1 MGRHVARRPGAVSA
15 ALTRSEGATRL
26 VVIVG
31 RLFTRVATA
40 EPAMQFDWQDTT
52 VELAGLGVPAADL
65 LSNFPAAVLLDQTRV
80 L

>member
-1 MGRHVARRPGAVSA
+1 
-15 ALTRSEGATRL
+15 L

-40 EPAMQFDWQDTT
+40 EPAVQFDWQDTT
-52 VELAGLGVPAADL
+52 VELAGLGIPAADL
-65 LSNFPAAVLLDQTRV
+65 LGNLPAAVLLDQTRI